1 MEVFKNPQDSHAHS
15 LKILSYLREYDTFLE
30 SLQVIADMGCGSGLD
45 SEWWVNLE
53 TRDEDPEPLNY
64 MVYSV
69 DRNIKQ
75 IEADVLKNDRI
86 VPIEGNFE
94 DRIIPRQVD
103 LIWAH
108 DVLQYTNKPLE
119 CLSTWKRTL
128 NTNGMLFLSVRQ
140 TTYMEN
146 NRLRVMSHDNQ
157 YNNYNLLNLMY
168 LLATAGFDCR
178 DAFFLRESNSPWL
191 YAAVYA
197 SGHEPMESAS
207 WEELIEK
214 QLINDSV
221 AQSINKYGYARLED
235 VIVSWF
241 DRENYFVKD

>member
-1 MEVFKNPQDSHAHS
+1 
-15 LKILSYLREYDTFLE
+15 
-30 SLQVIADMGCGSGLD
+30 
-45 SEWWVNLE
+45 
-53 TRDEDPEPLNY
+53 
-64 MVYSV
+64 
-69 DRNIKQ
+69 
-75 IEADVLKNDRI
+75 
-86 VPIEGNFE
+86 
-94 DRIIPRQVD
+94 
-103 LIWAH
+103 
-108 DVLQYTNKPLE
+108 
-119 CLSTWKRTL
+119 
-128 NTNGMLFLSVRQ
+128 MLFLSVRQ

-146 NRLRVMSHDNQ
+146 NRLKVTTHDNQ
-157 YNNYNLLNLMY
+157 YQSYNLLNLMY
-168 LLATAGFDCR
+168 MLATAGFDCR
-178 DAFFLRESNSPWL
+178 DAFFYRESNSPWL